1 MGKLADR
8 VKGAVALTLTAA
20 GLVLGL
26 GIAAPG
32 AASAAPP
39 PPVAGSSSNPQNP
52 PGYMWQGITFWGQLD
67 WPNFRNIGDREWFE
81 AASFVDPRTHQQ
93 VHDIVFTGGR
103 FYDRD
108 GRLTAFLNSGQA
120 GSSSRGYTGT
130 FQEYNTTI
138 YHQQVNDAIPRR
150 DAARIIRAIGTG
162 DVFWTDDHYTSFHY
176 MGRR

>member
-8 VKGAVALTLTAA
+8 VKGGIALTLAAA

-39 PPVAGSSSNPQNP
+39 PPPVSGSSSNPQNP
-52 PGYMWQGITFWGQLD
+52 PGYMWQAIVFWGQLE
-67 WPNFRNIGDREWFE
+67 WPNFRNVGDREWFE
-81 AASFVDPRTHQQ
+81 AASFVDPSTHQQ

-103 FYDRD
+103 FYDYD
-108 GRLTAFLNSGQA
+108 GRLRAFMNSGQA
-120 GSSSRGYTGT
+120 GPSNGYTGA

-138 YHQQVNDAIPRR
+138 YHQRINDNIPRR
-150 DAARIIRAIGTG
+150 DSARIVRALGTG
-162 DVFWTDDHYTSFHY
+162 DVFWTDDHYKNFHY